1 VHDYEVSIS
10 DDRSR
15 LILERRGKAL
25 DEIEQPLTTGC
36 DMSTVLNVVRG
47 PIALGRNVVA
57 FVEESVKSLKDECL
71 VLFLFKFDSLIF
83 LIQK

>member
-1 VHDYEVSIS
+1 M
-10 DDRSR
+10 R
-15 LILERRGKAL
+15 
-25 DEIEQPLTTGC
+25 
-36 DMSTVLNVVRG
+36 TVLNVVRG